1 MKAGAKLF
9 IVAYVF
15 LAGVLVQPGL
25 AQLARQIDSIINQ
38 PSQKTVEYGIQI
50 VRASSGRA
58 VYSHNADEP
67 MIPAS
72 NMKIITT
79 AAALQYL
86 GPDFVYQTVFGLKG
100 DTLVIIGS
108 GDPLLGDRVTD
119 ARYTRGPHW
128 LLRDIAGALKSHN
141 VSYIN
146 DIIVDTT
153 VFDDQRT
160 HPSWPAAELN
170 RWYACEVCG
179 LNYNANC
186 IEVLVTNHSGSI
198 DIKVN
203 PPNKF
208 VKLINQVRPI
218 TQGRSAVGCYRTD
231 EMNTIL
237 VRGRC
242 EKRQGP
248 FAVAIERPAAF
259 LAFLVA
265 EHLRRQDIEV
275 SGNVI
280 EKAFVPDSDFKVM
293 TVNNTMLSDCLKRAN
308 KDSFGL
314 AAESLLKTIAASQNS
329 GKNGSWPM
337 AQELVSD
344 YLIDLRVPPSQFVI
358 DDGSGLSR
366 KNRLSA
372 SAINSVLLDQYK
384 SDNWQIYRNSLAVGG
399 VDGTISKY
407 FKQPP
412 YKGNIRGKTGY
423 INGVKSFSGLCSI
436 DGRDYFFAV
445 LANNAN
451 GPSRAAINDI
461 AKAIIDHAK

>member
-9 IVAYVF
+9 IAYVF
-15 LAGVLVQPGL
+15 LSGLLIQPAA
-25 AQLARQIDSIINQ
+25 AQLAKQIDSIINQ
-38 PSQKTVEYGIQI
+38 PSQKTVEYAIQI
-50 VRASSGRA
+50 VRADSGKIIYA
-58 VYSHNADEP
+58 KNAGVP

-86 GPDFVYQTVFGLKG
+86 GPDFVYQTVVGLKG

-119 ARYTRGPHW
+119 AKYTRQPDW
-128 LLRDIAGALKSHN
+128 LFRDIAQALKSN
-141 VSYIN
+141 DVSSVN

-160 HPSWPAAELN
+160 HPSWPAGELN
-170 RWYACEVCG
+170 RWYACETSG

-186 IEVLVTNHSGSI
+186 IDVLVSNNSGSI
-198 DIKVN
+198 DIAVN
-203 PPNKF
+203 SPNRF
-208 VKLINQVRPI
+208 VKIINQVTPI
-218 TQGRSAVGCYRTD
+218 TQGRSAVGCYRT
-231 EMNTIL
+231 EKINTIIL
-237 VRGRC
+237 RGRC

-248 FAVAIERPAAF
+248 FAVAIERPAVF
-259 LAFLVA
+259 LAFLLT
-265 EHLRRQDIEV
+265 EYIRRQDIEV

-280 EKAFVPDSDFKVM
+280 EKASAPGTDFKVL
-293 TVNNTMLSDCLKRAN
+293 TVHNTMLSDCLKRAN

-329 GKNGSWPM
+329 NKNGSWQM

-344 YLIDLRVPPSQFVI
+344 YLISLRIPPGHFVI

-366 KNRLSA
+366 NNKLSA
-372 SAINSVLLDQYK
+372 SAINRVLLDQYK
-384 SDNWQIYRNSLAVGG
+384 GDNWQIYRDSLAIGG
-399 VDGTISKY
+399 LDGTIRRY
-407 FKQPP
+407 FKEPP

-423 INGVKSFSGLCSI
+423 INSVKSFSGVCSV
-436 DGRDYFFAV
+436 DGKDYLFSI
-445 LANNAN
+445 LTNKANAQT
-451 GPSRAAINDI
+451 RTAINDI
-461 AKAIIDHAK
+461 AEAVIDHAK